1 PSAFTSRR
9 TASKSTFGGCGTGAP
24 ASTATPARSTPE
36 PGMPYRSARSATCPA
51 SSSSSRTVR
60 RCPRAWRRAPRRSPP
75 LSGDRGVGAAPC
87 PAELRSCGSLVLVLR
102 PADDS
107 ADASSCWPGSGLRP
121 SPGPLPVVPRWSV
134 VMGDLLRVVLGSSAS
149 LLPRGSRLT
158 RSLPTPGP
166 DSLGL
171 APDTTPGLGQ
181 QLGGRR
187 VVLGTVGALLDQH
200 KKGVLELAALPL
212 LLLSLLDLERGDLG
226 LGGGDLLSE
235 SGHDCSFR

>member
-1 PSAFTSRR
+1 
-9 TASKSTFGGCGTGAP
+9 
-24 ASTATPARSTPE
+24 
-36 PGMPYRSARSATCPA
+36 
-51 SSSSSRTVR
+51 
-60 RCPRAWRRAPRRSPP
+60 
-75 LSGDRGVGAAPC
+75 
-87 PAELRSCGSLVLVLR
+87 
-102 PADDS
+102 
-107 ADASSCWPGSGLRP
+107 
-121 SPGPLPVVPRWSV
+121 VVPRWSV

-171 APDTTPGLGQ
+171 GPDTTPGLGQ
-181 QLGGRR
+181 QLGGGRL
-187 VVLGTVGALLDQH
+187 VLGTVGPLLDQH
-200 KKGVLELAALPL
+200 RRGVPERAAIPL

>member
-1 PSAFTSRR
+1 
-9 TASKSTFGGCGTGAP
+9 
-24 ASTATPARSTPE
+24 
-36 PGMPYRSARSATCPA
+36 
-51 SSSSSRTVR
+51 
-60 RCPRAWRRAPRRSPP
+60 
-75 LSGDRGVGAAPC
+75 
-87 PAELRSCGSLVLVLR
+87 
-102 PADDS
+102 
-107 ADASSCWPGSGLRP
+107 
-121 SPGPLPVVPRWSV
+121 
-134 VMGDLLRVVLGSSAS
+134 MGDLLRVVLGSSAS

-187 VVLGTVGALLDQH
+187 AVLGTVGALLDQH
-200 KKGVLELAALPL
+200 KKGVRELAALPL

-226 LGGGDLLSE
+226 LGGGDLPSE